1 MIALQAGWL
10 YDWIAPVLDMRKAS
24 ILLPGPTT
32 KEQFYLLW
40 DVWRFRA
47 SAAVGFP
54 GDVLTGG
61 APFRDRVPVWSID
74 IVELVLV
81 PLLEIGLEP
90 QLYMGDGVKTRD
102 FDGIKLG
109 DDFRKL
115 AVQLKEQLEELD
127 ASLDQDAAR
136 RELDSSKAVIGEDDI
151 KDNNKRLA
159 KLQSWMDLGERTKN
173 DALNLQRDSELK
185 GGKAE
190 EDGEGDSNKNSRRS
204 SRKSKSSK
212 SDKEKSIKARGK
224 RSSELKV

>member
-1 MIALQAGWL
+1 
-10 YDWIAPVLDMRKAS
+10 MRKAS

-32 KEQFYLLW
+32 AVHFYLLW

-47 SAAVGFP
+47 SAAVGFKH
-54 GDVLTGG
+54 DG

-81 PLLEIGLEP
+81 PLLEIGLDP
-90 QLYMGDGVKTRD
+90 QLYMGDSVKMKD

-109 DDFRKL
+109 DDFHKL

-127 ASLDQDAAR
+127 ASIHKEAAR
-136 RELDSSKAVIGEDDI
+136 RGLDSNKAVIGEDDI

-159 KLQSWMDLGERTKN
+159 KLQSWIDLGERTKN
-173 DALNLQRDSELK
+173 AALKQRADSELK

-190 EDGEGDSNKNSRRS
+190 EDGEGDPPTNKNSRGSTR
-204 SRKSKSSK
+204 RSKSFK
-212 SDKEKSIKARGK
+212 SDKEKSSK
-224 RSSELKV
+224 RSSKRNSELELEV